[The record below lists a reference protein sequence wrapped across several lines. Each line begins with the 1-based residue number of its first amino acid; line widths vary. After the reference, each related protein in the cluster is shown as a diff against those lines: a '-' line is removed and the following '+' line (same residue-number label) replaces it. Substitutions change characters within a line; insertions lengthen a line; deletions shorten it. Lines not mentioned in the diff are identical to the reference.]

1 MERSGICIFLKTKPY
16 STVMGKE
23 IITCYAT
30 KVEEL
35 GNRNADNG
43 TQKGAK
49 IVDYGRGV
57 NQGFFN
63 KNKVILMYGNV
74 SDSNSWEPKKYFY
87 DEEGNPIYIKIGIIE
102 IFIMDGEVVETKPTG
117 VEIYQT
123 GSWQTERIYE
133 AIEIRFIGLFVFF
146 GGEETLV
153 SSLFSF
159 FIKYATL

>member
-102 IFIMDGEVVETKPTG
+102 MFIMDGEVVETKPTG

-133 AIEIRFIGLFVFF
+133 AIEIRKKYMQQIGM
-146 GGEETLV
+146 
-153 SSLFSF
+153 
-159 FIKYATL
+159 